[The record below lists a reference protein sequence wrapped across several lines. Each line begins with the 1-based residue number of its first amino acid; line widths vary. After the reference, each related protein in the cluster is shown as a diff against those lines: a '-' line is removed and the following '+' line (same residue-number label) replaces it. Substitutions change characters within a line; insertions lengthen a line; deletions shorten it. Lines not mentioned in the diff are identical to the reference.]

1 MAITTIYTYPLNGT
15 QREFNVPFEYLARR
29 FVAITLIGQNRKELV
44 LGTDF
49 RFISKTIVQTT
60 VAWGAASGYE
70 RVEIR
75 RNTSATDRLIDFAD
89 GSILRASELNIS
101 QIQTL
106 HVAEE
111 ARNMVADTI
120 AENADGGLDARGR
133 RMVNVA
139 DPVDPYDAMNLKK
152 ARALDEAVVV
162 AAADLASHASRASEL
177 AAKSSELSAKSSELS
192 ARSAADTVLAHIA
205 SYGANPVGTVV
216 MALRDTLPGHL
227 LLNGSQFDVNTYPE
241 LYAYLGTNI
250 LPDFRNRYPKG
261 AGTEAVGTFAEG
273 SFPSHTHTTPDHTHS
288 GSTQSAGGHTH
299 TVSGT
304 TSASGDHAHTVA
316 IRGPGGVDGYAGNR
330 GSDRANDSWGGGSTS
345 GAGNH
350 AHTVSGTAS
359 DAGAH
364 THSVSIQ
371 SGGGGVTGASGSG
384 STVEVSRGLVN
395 FFIKAKGLAQA

>member
-1 MAITTIYTYPLNGT
+1 MAVTTVYTYDLNGSKKD
-15 QREFNVPFEYLARR
+15 FDVPFEYLARR
-29 FVAITLIGQNRKELV
+29 FVQVTLIGQDRKPLD
-44 LGTDF
+44 LASDF
-49 RFISKTIVQTT
+49 RFIGKTSIQTLK
-60 VAWGAASGYE
+60 AWGPADGYE
-70 RVEIR
+70 RIEIR
-75 RNTSATDRLIDFAD
+75 RNTSATDRLVDFAD
-89 GSILRASELNIS
+89 GSILRANELNTS
-101 QIQTL
+101 QVQTL

-120 AENADGGLDARGR
+120 AANQDGDLDARGR

-152 ARALDEAVVV
+152 ARALDAAVAA

-177 AAKSSELSAKSSELS
+177 AAKSSELAAKSSELS
-192 ARSAADTVLAHIA
+192 ARGAADTVLAHIA

-227 LLNGSQFDVNTYPE
+227 LLNGSQFDTNTYPE

-350 AHTVSGTAS
+350 THTVSGTAA

-371 SGGGGVTGASGSG
+371 PGGAGVTGAAGSG